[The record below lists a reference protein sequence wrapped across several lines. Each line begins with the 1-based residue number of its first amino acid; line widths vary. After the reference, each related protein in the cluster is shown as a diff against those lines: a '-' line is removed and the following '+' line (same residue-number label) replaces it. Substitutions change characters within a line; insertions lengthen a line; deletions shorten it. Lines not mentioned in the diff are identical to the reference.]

1 MDPRQKDRH
10 SRPLASVQRVGS
22 DGGGA
27 VSDPLSLSSAELRE
41 LTGYRRA
48 SAQQR
53 FLAEMGVPSKPRP
66 DGSLL
71 VLRRD
76 LEREGVPRERPRPNL
91 ATVRAPR

>member
-1 MDPRQKDRH
+1 MTETLD
-10 SRPLASVQRVGS
+10 
-22 DGGGA
+22 
-27 VSDPLSLSSAELRE
+27 LSKAELRE

-48 SAQQR
+48 SAQRR

-76 LEREGVPRERPRPNL
+76 LQRDRPPPEGPRPNL